1 MKGMHRKLTDSAMA
15 SSGGLLATLAPS
27 AKMRENQEKE
37 RVEKDHDPEAA
48 IESDSS
54 DEQTEEED
62 DDDKPSPVH
71 AVKSSFV
78 PSRPPMSLAAAAEN
92 ERLDIIRDHTHNT
105 LSRQKLGGNVPTI
118 VKDNSLAATRKKQ
131 IRPNTSFTDDSRAV
145 SIQNSDEDAEELAR
159 GDRDLTIIESR
170 RAEAEG
176 RLFCTLQRGDYEA
189 CFQKAK
195 RTRQYLIAV
204 DLSPQAKYAIEWAI
218 GTVVRDGDTVRI
230 VHVLDLDDK
239 EDRRSEAQQAEQRG
253 ASMDDILVDLKR
265 FLMRTK
271 LEVRCEVEVIHHVA
285 PKHLITEIIDT
296 MDPTLVVIGSR
307 GLGNMTGILLG
318 SFSNY
323 IINKSS
329 APVMVARKRLRRGG
343 SKKRKIVLPT
353 TMRMVNN
360 RFETAV
366 VD

>member
-1 MKGMHRKLTDSAMA
+1 
-15 SSGGLLATLAPS
+15 
-27 AKMRENQEKE
+27 
-37 RVEKDHDPEAA
+37 
-48 IESDSS
+48 
-54 DEQTEEED
+54 
-62 DDDKPSPVH
+62 
-71 AVKSSFV
+71 
-78 PSRPPMSLAAAAEN
+78 MSLAAAAEN